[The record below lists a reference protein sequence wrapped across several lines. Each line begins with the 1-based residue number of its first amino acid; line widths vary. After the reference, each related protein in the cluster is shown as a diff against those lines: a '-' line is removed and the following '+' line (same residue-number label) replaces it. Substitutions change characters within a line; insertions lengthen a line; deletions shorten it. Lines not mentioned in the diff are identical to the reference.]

1 MTDIIK
7 TIKAT
12 KEVFVDVSLNSTSI
26 WVKVDKKN
34 LLAQLAAFDR
44 DLDDEMEIVTQYGRS
59 AVYLARKLG

>member
-59 AVYLARKLG
+59 AIYLARKLG